1 MVCSMR
7 SGPSEETP
15 CHPQPAPRP
24 SAPRPRR
31 AGTVELDGTTLVAA
45 DVDADLTQIVS
56 DEGRREDAI
65 QRALETSSFPTA
77 TFTLTE
83 PVELDALPAEGQVAA
98 VTAAGDLTI
107 HGVAQAVDVPL
118 QVTMTG
124 DTAVVTGSLDV
135 TFADYDVTV
144 PTAPIVLG
152 VDESGTVELQLFL
165 TQS

>member
-31 AGTVELDGTTLVAA
+31 AGTVELD
-45 DVDADLTQIVS
+45 
-56 DEGRREDAI
+56 
-65 QRALETSSFPTA
+65 
-77 TFTLTE
+77 
-83 PVELDALPAEGQVAA
+83 ALPAEGQVAE